1 VDESRGVTDPYRFLV
16 AESEPP
22 AARDKRR
29 QSVGRSSGETF
40 VHVLEEIA
48 PGAHCTRITPA
59 DDDGEAPEAAVIAA
73 YDAVFLSGSP
83 LHLYEDTPETRREVA
98 FMRAVFASGTPSFGS
113 CAGLQVATVAAGG
126 TVRPMRERREAGFAR
141 RLVPTEAGRTHPL
154 LAGRPPAFD
163 APAVHS
169 DEVERLPS
177 GATLLAGNRTTG
189 VQAAE
194 IRFDRGVF
202 WGVQYHPE
210 ISLGEV
216 AAALRR
222 QADDLIEHGLAR
234 DRDDVEQTAALVE
247 ALHREPDRA
256 DLAWRL
262 GLDDQVTVAALRRTE
277 LRNFIDHLVAPTRV
291 QRRSERGTNPRSA
304 PEHAMTT
311 NTIDRSPHQVPA

>member
-1 VDESRGVTDPYRFLV
+1 MSEPFRFLV

-22 AARDKRR
+22 AAREERR
-29 QSVGRSSGETF
+29 RSVGRSSGETF
-40 VHVLEEIA
+40 IAVLGEIA
-48 PGAHCTRITPA
+48 PAAHCTRITPA
-59 DDDGEAPEAAVIAA
+59 DRDSDAPDAAAIAG

-83 LHLYEDTPETRREVA
+83 LHLYEDTPETRREVD

-126 TVRPMRERREAGFAR
+126 TVRSMRERREAGFAR
-141 RLVPTEAGRTHPL
+141 RLTPTAAGRDHPL
-154 LAGRPPAFD
+154 LAGRPAAFD

-169 DEVERLPS
+169 DEVERLPP
-177 GATLLAGNRTTG
+177 GATLLASNRTTA

-210 ISLGEV
+210 ISLEEV

-222 QADDLIEHGLAR
+222 QMDDLVEHGLAR
-234 DRDDVEQTAALVE
+234 DAADVEQTAALVD
-247 ALHREPDRA
+247 ALGREPDRV

-262 GLDDQVTVAALRRTE
+262 GLDDQVTVPALRRTE
-277 LRNFIDHLVAPTRV
+277 LRNFIDHLVVPTRA
-291 QRRSERGTNPRSA
+291 QRRNEDRRPGPGVADTAAARFHQPA
-304 PEHAMTT
+304 LDMTT
-311 NTIDRSPHQVPA
+311 